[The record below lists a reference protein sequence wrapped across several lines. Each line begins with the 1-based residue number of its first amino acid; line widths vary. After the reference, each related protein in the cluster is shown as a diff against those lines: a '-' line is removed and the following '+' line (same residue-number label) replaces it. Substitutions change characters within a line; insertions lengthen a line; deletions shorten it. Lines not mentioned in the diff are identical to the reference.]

1 MLLAGLARHYVV
13 MNPETSVLVIVA
25 AATAAAA
32 IIDLRTHRVPNAFTL
47 PLAAAGVLMGALGWG
62 TAGVGGALGGW
73 AIGLLLMLPGYLIGA
88 TGGGDVKLF
97 AAIGAFLGPWLIAAA
112 LVHTAIAGAALALL
126 VAVSRGRFRE
136 TLNGTML
143 LVATRGQYAAALE
156 HPAIRNRF
164 AYAPAIAA
172 GTVLAATQWWV

>member
-1 MLLAGLARHYVV
+1 MT
-13 MNPETSVLVIVA
+13 MSPETSVLMIVA
-25 AATAAAA
+25 AATSAAAV
-32 IIDLRTHRVPNAFTL
+32 IDLRTHRVPNAFTL
-47 PLAAAGVLMGALGWG
+47 PLAACGVLLGAAGWG
-62 TAGVGGALGGW
+62 TAGVGGALAGW
-73 AIGLLLMLPGYLIGA
+73 SIGLLLMLPGYLIGA

-112 LVHTAIAGAALALL
+112 LVHTAVAGAVLAL
-126 VAVSRGRFRE
+126 VVSAARGRFRE

-143 LVATRGQYAAALE
+143 LVATRGKYAAALE

-172 GTVLAATQWWV
+172 GTMLAATRWWV

>member
-1 MLLAGLARHYVV
+1 
-13 MNPETSVLVIVA
+13 MNPETLVLMIVA
-25 AATAAAA
+25 GGTCAASY
-32 IIDLRTHRVPNAFTL
+32 IDLRTRRVPNAFTL
-47 PLAAAGVLMGALGWG
+47 PLAAFGVLLGAAGWG
-62 TAGVGGALGGW
+62 TAGVGGALAGW
-73 AIGLLLMLPGYLIGA
+73 TVGLLLMLPGYLIGA

-97 AAIGAFLGPWLIAAA
+97 AAVGAFLGPWLIAAA
-112 LVHTAIAGAALALL
+112 LIHTAVAGALLALV
-126 VAVSRGRFRE
+126 VATSRGRFRE

-172 GTVLAATQWWV
+172 GATLAATRWWV

>member
-1 MLLAGLARHYVV
+1 
-13 MNPETSVLVIVA
+13 MNPETLVLVIVA
-25 AATAAAA
+25 AATSAAAF
-32 IIDLRTHRVPNAFTL
+32 IDLRTRRVPNAFTL
-47 PLAAAGVLMGALGWG
+47 PLAAGGVLLGAAGWG
-62 TAGVGGALGGW
+62 TAGVGGALAGW
-73 AIGLLLMLPGYLIGA
+73 AVGLLLMLPGYLIGA

-97 AAIGAFLGPWLIAAA
+97 AAVGSFLGPWLIAVA
-112 LVHTAIAGAALALL
+112 LMHTAIAGAVLALV
-126 VAVSRGRFRE
+126 VATSRGRFRE

-172 GTVLAATQWWV
+172 GAMLAATRWWV